1 MLNPLAL
8 GALAVLPL
16 LAPVPLAAQ
25 EQTPRRLVVTGTGE
39 ASARPDVAVIS
50 AGVVAQ
56 AETASAALAENTQ
69 AMNRVFEQL
78 RAAGLPPEDLQT
90 AQFAVT
96 PLYES
101 RQPDPQT
108 TQPPRIVGYQ
118 VSNQV
123 RARVRDIDRL
133 GATLDAL
140 VGAGANSI
148 DGLSFDLADPK
159 QVLGE
164 ARDAAVADALA
175 KAKRYAP
182 PPGYSLGDHLDR
194 GGRRYPP
201 PRPMMRA
208 EAMAARRADRARPDR
223 AVGQRDDHVRARL
236 TESRRRPSTPAA
248 CAPAR
253 GSAAWT
259 NAIRKAWRCGLRRSE
274 FVQQRLAAGL
284 VFALGDVALGSQVI
298 EDVQLMLDRARR
310 RPCRRRRG
318 HVGRRRGDI
327 GRGPRSRLLIYRA
340 SLSR

>member
-1 MLNPLAL
+1 MLKPLAL
-8 GALAVLPL
+8 GALAALPFL
-16 LAPVPLAAQ
+16 TAPLAAQ

-39 ASARPDVAVIS
+39 ASARPDLAVIS

-56 AETASAALAENTQ
+56 AATASAALAENTQ

-90 AQFAVT
+90 AQFAVV

-108 TQPPRIVGYQ
+108 TTPRIVGYQ

-123 RARVRDIDRL
+123 SARVRDIARL

-159 QVLGE
+159 QVLDD

-175 KAKRYAP
+175 KARRYAAAA
-182 PPGYSLGDHLDR
+182 GVKLGAIISIEE
-194 GGRRYPP
+194 GVAYPP

-208 EAMAARRADRARPDR
+208 EAMAADVPIAP
-223 AVGQRDDHVRARL
+223 GQ
-236 TESRRRPSTPAA
+236 TEL
-248 CAPAR
+248 
-253 GSAAWT
+253 SASVT
-259 NAIRKAWRCGLRRSE
+259 IT
-274 FVQQRLAAGL
+274 
-284 VFALGDVALGSQVI
+284 FAL
-298 EDVQLMLDRARR
+298 E
-310 RPCRRRRG
+310 
-318 HVGRRRGDI
+318 
-327 GRGPRSRLLIYRA
+327 
-340 SLSR
+340 